1 MLQLSANGTYGAIGD
16 GTDANRYMSFKDGKV
31 GIGNTNPG
39 KKLEVSGTASIV
51 AGFNDPGLTITGG
64 TTLQNAGKI
73 KLSGAGTECD
83 HIQIVNDGNS
93 MVIGVERSAGAA
105 IMGNTYGYGSVIG
118 SVTNNALHFGVNNTT
133 RMRLETSGSLFY
145 PEIGN
150 QGDLTFPI
158 CSVSNAG
165 TGNQYMH
172 VQFQAQ
178 GGDMLHI
185 HFFGYDY
192 GGRYRK
198 GGAGGYIYNT
208 AGQASLYSGV
218 VDGHCVAVYQNIQN
232 RVELVIDTGGGS
244 TSNKWGSYVFFG
256 GTDTITNNS
265 PLRLVQYA
273 WNASTARMY

>member
-1 MLQLSANGTYGAIGD
+1 MLIEAGGN
-16 GTDANRYMSFKDGKV
+16 V
-31 GIGNTNPG
+31 GIGDTNPS
-39 KKLEVSGTASIV
+39 KRLAVNGTASIV

-73 KLSGAGTECD
+73 KLSGAGTGCD
-83 HIQIVNDGNS
+83 HVQIVNDGNS